1 MLRAGIFAWVVASV
15 PLSVLMGGMIRAS
28 MPADPGYASS
38 GEQLPASAA
47 SGP

>member
-1 MLRAGIFAWVVASV
+1 MLRAGILAWVIASV

-28 MPADPGYASS
+28 MPDDPGYASS
-38 GEQLPASAA
+38 GEQLLAMTA